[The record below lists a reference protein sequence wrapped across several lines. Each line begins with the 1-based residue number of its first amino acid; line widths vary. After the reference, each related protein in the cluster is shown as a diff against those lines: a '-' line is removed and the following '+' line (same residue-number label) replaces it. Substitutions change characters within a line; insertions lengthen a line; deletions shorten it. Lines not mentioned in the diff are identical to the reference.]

1 MHWFRGMKKLLLG
14 LLVALPTYALADAP
28 PKGPDFDAHAP
39 NRGVDSSLA
48 ASNGDKAIL
57 PTDDVVFANDS
68 AALLP
73 EASDAI
79 LNTATWLKKHPDQK
93 IVLEGHTSSLGK
105 GAYNEDL
112 ATARA
117 SVVRDALIRAGV
129 AADRIVMV
137 IYGEVGAQKDVNPND
152 RRVILF
158 ASTQPTQT
166 IVTAS
171 LQHERALSAA
181 FTRKGMLIVERPAAK
196 RPAISRR

>member
-1 MHWFRGMKKLLLG
+1 MKHLLLG

-39 NRGVDSSLA
+39 AHQMDSSLA
-48 ASNGDKAIL
+48 ASSGDKAIL

-73 EASDAI
+73 EARDGIA
-79 LNTATWLKKHPDQK
+79 NTAAWLVAHGSYK

-105 GAYNEDL
+105 QAYNEDL

-117 SVVRDALIRAGV
+117 STVRMRLISSGI
-129 AADRIVMV
+129 AADRVIMV
-137 IYGEVGAQKDVNPND
+137 IYGEVGAQRDVNPND

-158 ASTQPTQT
+158 ASTQPTKQ
-166 IVTAS
+166 IVSAS
-171 LQHERALSAA
+171 LKQEHALSAA
-181 FTRKGMLIVERPAAK
+181 WTKNGMLIVEHPVK
-196 RPAISRR
+196 HPAISRR

>member
-1 MHWFRGMKKLLLG
+1 MKKLLLG

-39 NRGVDSSLA
+39 AHGVDTSLA
-48 ASNGDKAIL
+48 ASNGDTAIL
-57 PTDDVVFANDS
+57 PSDDVVFANDS

-73 EASDAI
+73 EADSA
-79 LNTATWLKKHPDQK
+79 LHNTAGWLKKHPSYK

-117 SVVRDALIRAGV
+117 GVVRDALIRSGV
-129 AADRIVMV
+129 AADRVILV

-152 RRVILF
+152 RRVIMF
-158 ASTQPTQT
+158 ASTQPTQQ

-171 LQHERALSAA
+171 LRHEHALSAA
-181 FTRKGMLIVERPAAK
+181 WTKKGMLIVEHPAAN
-196 RPAISRR
+196 RPTISRR